1 MRLFIKILICVLLC
15 ITLGLLS
22 GLSTVNE
29 INTWYAT
36 LQKPSWNP
44 PNWIF
49 GPVWTLLYLLMGVAA
64 GIIWHTKD
72 ERRIQALM
80 LFILQFMFN
89 LGWSY
94 IFFERHAIGWAFAEI
109 IVLLTL
115 IIITTISFY
124 KIKPL
129 AAGLMIP
136 YILWVSFATCLNGTI
151 WLLNK

>member
-1 MRLFIKILICVLLC
+1 MLCV
-15 ITLGLLS
+15 TLGLLS

-36 LQKPSWNP
+36 IQKPSWNP
-44 PNWIF
+44 PDRIF
-49 GPVWTLLYLLMGVAA
+49 GPVWTSLYILMGIAA
-64 GIIWHTKD
+64 GMIWHTKD
-72 ERRIQALM
+72 EKRIQALM
-80 LFILQFMFN
+80 LFVLQFMLN

-94 IFFERHAIGWAFAEI
+94 LFFERHAIGWAFAEI
-109 IVLLTL
+109 IILLIL
-115 IIITTISFY
+115 IIVTTISFY

>member
-1 MRLFIKILICVLLC
+1 MLCV
-15 ITLGLLS
+15 TLGLLS

-36 LQKPSWNP
+36 IQKPSWNP
-44 PNWIF
+44 PHWIF
-49 GPVWTLLYLLMGVAA
+49 GPVWTSLYILMGIAA
-64 GIIWHTKD
+64 GMIWHTKD
-72 ERRIQALM
+72 EKRIQALM
-80 LFILQFMFN
+80 LFVLQFMLN

>member
-15 ITLGLLS
+15 VTLGLLS

-36 LQKPSWNP
+36 IQKPSWNP
-44 PNWIF
+44 PDRIF
-49 GPVWTLLYLLMGVAA
+49 GPVWTSLYILMGIAA
-64 GIIWHTKD
+64 GMIWHTKD
-72 ERRIQALM
+72 EKRIQALM
-80 LFILQFMFN
+80 LFVLQFMLN

-94 IFFERHAIGWAFAEI
+94 IFFERHAIGFAFAEI
-109 IVLLTL
+109 IILLIL
-115 IIITTISFY
+115 IIVTTISFY

>member
-1 MRLFIKILICVLLC
+1 MLCV
-15 ITLGLLS
+15 TLGLLS

-36 LQKPSWNP
+36 IQKPSWNP

-49 GPVWTLLYLLMGVAA
+49 GPVWTSLYILMGIAA
-64 GIIWHTKD
+64 GMIWHTKD
-72 ERRIQALM
+72 EKRIQALM
-80 LFILQFMFN
+80 LFVLQFMLN